1 MVKNLIVGTGFAGM
15 VAYLLLDKDA
25 LVFGSDGKIKPQHQN
40 SSFRY
45 NKILGLKAGSYT
57 KLENKLLNTKIHDR
71 LIQGGNGTIWGG
83 FFNANAIPDE
93 QLAVL
98 RVEEILL
105 VPLSFAQTGSISA
118 NKEIFQLQDLDAKI
132 LNPADVVKDIIPA
145 YLESFKVLN
154 DGSLE
159 LNIYKSDGVLK
170 ASLERFTC
178 KRLILSIGVV
188 QLIDLLYRS
197 NFIKENDIL
206 ELTEF
211 KYRLAL
217 RLRGAHFAKDSQII
231 RFNFL
236 RGLLHYFGI
245 QRYPRIISF
254 VDRLIP
260 FVFEQSFSWK
270 NMSNSFVI
278 KQGALFELRNSKNLK
293 FGLSIHYCNLKIN
306 GVSVSDFL
314 ESLSGSIIGLGMAF
328 VDQQMPGPIS
338 NDIFID
344 AIKKIQREK

>member
-40 SSFRY
+40 SSFLY

-83 FFNANAIPDE
+83 FFNANAISNE
-93 QLAVL
+93 QLNVFKNANVSL
-98 RVEEILL
+98 A
-105 VPLSFAQTGSISA
+105 PLSFAQTGSISA
-118 NKEIFQLQDLDAKI
+118 NEEMFQLQDLDAKI
-132 LNPADVVKDIIPA
+132 LNPADVVKDISPA

-159 LNIYKSDGVLK
+159 LRILKSGGVLQT
-170 ASLERFTC
+170 SLEKLTF

-206 ELTEF
+206 ELSEF
-211 KYRLAL
+211 KYHLPL
-217 RLRGAHFAKDSQII
+217 RMSGSHFAKDSQII

-236 RGLLHYFGI
+236 RGLLHHFGI
-245 QRYPRIISF
+245 QHYPRITSF
-254 VDRLIP
+254 FDHLIP
-260 FVFEQSFSWK
+260 FVFEQSFLWK
-270 NMSNSFVI
+270 KNSISFVI
-278 KQGALFELRNSKNLK
+278 KQGALFELRNSENLK

-306 GVSVSDFL
+306 GVSANDFL
-314 ESLSGSIIGLGMAF
+314 ESLSSSIIGLGMAF